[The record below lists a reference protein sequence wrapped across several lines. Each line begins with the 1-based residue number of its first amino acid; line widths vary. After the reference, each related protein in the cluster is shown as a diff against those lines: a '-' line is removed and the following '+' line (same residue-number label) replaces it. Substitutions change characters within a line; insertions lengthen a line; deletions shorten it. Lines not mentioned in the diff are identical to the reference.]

1 MHHFLEGSDRLRTN
15 GVGDAAEE
23 VDLVF
28 AIDAA
33 AWEDV
38 DGGVDVGGEE
48 IPFACAQG
56 MLIVDKFHALHL
68 MSRGK
73 LTEVKSKQIV
83 IDVIPDGITPVK

>member
-1 MHHFLEGSDRLRTN
+1 MHHFLEVSDRLRTN

-33 AWEDV
+33 AWADG

-48 IPFACAQG
+48 IPFCVRPGA
-56 MLIVDKFHALHL
+56 VDRRQISCVVLDE
-68 MSRGK
+68 SGK
-73 LTEVKSKQIV
+73 VDGSEVQTNS
-83 IDVIPDGITPVK
+83 D